1 MWLMSDETLLLV
13 GRSDSGA
20 RTLLGRVIRPTRV
33 AGSYI
38 WESPDGSVGGV
49 ATTQLLAMR
58 ALERERG
65 GAGDG

>member
-1 MWLMSDETLLLV
+1 MWLMNDETLLLV
-13 GRSDSGA
+13 GRTAAGA
-20 RTLLGRVIRPTRV
+20 TVLGRVIRPSRV
-33 AGSYI
+33 AGAYI